1 MAFSLC
7 KIEVRV
13 ATSVVY
19 LSGIFYFFLGWG
31 QGRGGKEPAFSKI
44 PYLGKPSLTS
54 LPEVVSCY
62 TGLALAQLSLSSH
75 LLRYRVAKGD
85 HQQTCGCV
93 SLFFKQSGKRFE
105 QKRPV

>member
-1 MAFSLC
+1 MGAGEG
-7 KIEVRV
+7 KGK
-13 ATSVVY
+13 
-19 LSGIFYFFLGWG
+19 LS
-31 QGRGGKEPAFSKI
+31 
-44 PYLGKPSLTS
+44 YLGKLSLTS
-54 LPEVVSCY
+54 LPKVVSCY

-105 QKRPV
+105 QKKASVNLGLSFS